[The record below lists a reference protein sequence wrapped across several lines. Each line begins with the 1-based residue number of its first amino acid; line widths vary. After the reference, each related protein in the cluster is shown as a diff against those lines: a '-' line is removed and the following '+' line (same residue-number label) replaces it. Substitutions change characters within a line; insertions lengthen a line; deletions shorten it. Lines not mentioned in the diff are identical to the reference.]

1 MKMPKRLLAKSIE
14 MDTNG
19 QSIDCEHVYLPGHL
33 KCALESA
40 LSIVD
45 LTGKD
50 QLAALDLEIEK
61 WFPRLQKV
69 VCLGAALHDLGKAND
84 HFQGMLQPDFFP
96 DRRGRLQGL
105 RHEWVTYL
113 ILREAI
119 EWLFPALDNDPI
131 NWLAM
136 ESAITGHHPAYERPS
151 PPCSNPA
158 GSGSEMIIFSKHQ
171 DFEACLDIIRDQFNL
186 ENNPSHPLTSIHLSG
201 SGSVFK
207 KIRNG
212 IQEHHQNWDTFSPEE
227 KRFVASCKA
236 CLIAADIA
244 GSALPEEIS
253 ELSQQENWIKAAF
266 SAIPRPEQIADI
278 LACRLHC
285 AVEEIEDRLRPF
297 QKEAAE
303 KAGPITFLKAGCG
316 TGKTLAAYHWAR
328 EHCPGKRVYI
338 CYPTTGTATEGFRDY
353 LFNPDEK
360 TGKYGADLFTSRA
373 DVDKAIILGIHRGR
387 EEEDPEEGV
396 IRIESLK
403 AWSTPM
409 VSCTVDTV
417 LGLIQNNRRG
427 LYAWPALAG
436 AAFVFDEIHAY
447 DDKLFGAL
455 LRFLEALHGVPVL
468 LMTASLPQIRLEIL
482 RNKCQKMGIGLVEID
497 GPKEIEEI
505 PRYHRQGTIDN
516 QDPLPAIQREYV
528 RGGKILWVCN
538 TVNRA
543 MDAYDRAKVAGLE
556 PILYH
561 SRFRYEDRVQ
571 QHQQVIARFKEYE
584 PQAALAICTQ
594 VAEMSLDLSAS
605 LLVTDLAPV
614 PALIQRLGRL
624 NRRANKGDPTCLFIV
639 IEPVDEAGDPE
650 NLPYTAAELDSAR
663 RWLGVLPE
671 TGISQLDLAQVWEV
685 KIEDSKERRPAYCP
699 SAWLDGGPI
708 TNVLELREGSPG
720 ITVIQERDRQRVVED
735 YRELKKVL
743 IPMNPPPRH
752 QEWHKWPRYRGIP
765 IAPEGTIEYHEERG
779 ARWQKKEQK

>member
-1 MKMPKRLLAKSIE
+1 M
-14 MDTNG
+14 
-19 QSIDCEHVYLPGHL
+19 
-33 KCALESA
+33 
-40 LSIVD
+40 
-45 LTGKD
+45 
-50 QLAALDLEIEK
+50 
-61 WFPRLQKV
+61 
-69 VCLGAALHDLGKAND
+69 
-84 HFQGMLQPDFFP
+84 
-96 DRRGRLQGL
+96 
-105 RHEWVTYL
+105 
-113 ILREAI
+113 
-119 EWLFPALDNDPI
+119 
-131 NWLAM
+131 
-136 ESAITGHHPAYERPS
+136 
-151 PPCSNPA
+151 
-158 GSGSEMIIFSKHQ
+158 
-171 DFEACLDIIRDQFNL
+171 
-186 ENNPSHPLTSIHLSG
+186 
-201 SGSVFK
+201 
-207 KIRNG
+207 
-212 IQEHHQNWDTFSPEE
+212 
-227 KRFVASCKA
+227 
-236 CLIAADIA
+236 
-244 GSALPEEIS
+244 PEEIS